1 MSSHTPLW
9 LSPLD
14 SINTKASLHE
24 LLSDEPRS
32 LGINQVRDAR
42 VAALALPHVAL
53 LSAFVRRLR
62 AQVGQSYDVPYFD
75 PADGGVEADCLFL
88 LEAPGPKAVKSGFVS
103 RNNPDETAKNFFLLN
118 REAGIDR
125 KRTIVWNIVPWYVGS
140 GTKIRPTNAID
151 LSTARP
157 ALSTLL
163 SLLPRL
169 HSIVLVGRKAASE
182 RSAIAALAPS
192 ARLHAIPHP
201 SPMFVN
207 RSPKNR
213 HVLLV
218 ALQQVA
224 ANLPSRALSAN
235 PSFQA
240 TA

>member
-9 LSPLD
+9 LSPPD
-14 SINTKASLHE
+14 SINSEATRHE

-42 VAALALPHVAL
+42 VAALAHSHVAL